1 MRDRKS
7 QSLGFATNRQS
18 GPESISMSRRT
29 GHVRWHRNLHIYGML
44 EETLLVMRA
53 KKQVKLQDHTRATD
67 SNVSRKE

>member
-1 MRDRKS
+1 
-7 QSLGFATNRQS
+7 
-18 GPESISMSRRT
+18 
-29 GHVRWHRNLHIYGML
+29 VRWHGNLHIYGML